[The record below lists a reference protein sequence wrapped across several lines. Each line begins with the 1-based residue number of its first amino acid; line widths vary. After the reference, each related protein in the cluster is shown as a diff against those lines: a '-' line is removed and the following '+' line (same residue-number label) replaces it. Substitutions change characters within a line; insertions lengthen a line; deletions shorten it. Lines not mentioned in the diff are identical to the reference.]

1 MNILLFAAGAYLLLL
16 PFLKFIPIQLSFKQK
31 VILSSLSF
39 GVTIVALIGSDY
51 LPFISILAI
60 LILLTGLMAYL
71 VQSRLQNRITLLHPE
86 PKPEHTPPASQ
97 PHEPQ
102 IYETTN
108 EHTNYDADEETESE
122 IIPIKDTEEDS
133 FDEGHHDYIEELDW
147 KENEGEHSEF
157 VNDLG
162 YEEVAAGEELPVI
175 EDRIPELITDPSSTI
190 KDEEEEEYARLFSG
204 RKS

>member
-71 VQSRLQNRITLLHPE
+71 VQPRLQNRLTPLHPE

-97 PHEPQ
+97 SHEPKT
-102 IYETTN
+102 YETTN
-108 EHTNYDADEETESE
+108 EDTNYDPDEETESE
-122 IIPIKDTEEDS
+122 IFHIKDTEEDS
-133 FDEGHHDYIEELDW
+133 FDEGQLDYIEELDW
-147 KENEGEHSEF
+147 KENEDEHREF
-157 VNDLG
+157 VNDLD

-175 EDRIPELITDPSSTI
+175 EDMIPELITDPSSTI

-204 RKS
+204 SKR

>member
-16 PFLKFIPIQLSFKQK
+16 PFLKFIPIQISFKQK

-71 VQSRLQNRITLLHPE
+71 VQSRLQNRITPLHPE

-97 PHEPQ
+97 PHEPKT
-102 IYETTN
+102 YETTN
-108 EHTNYDADEETESE
+108 EDTNYDPDDEPESE
-122 IIPIKDTEEDS
+122 IIHIKDTEEDS
-133 FDEGHHDYIEELDW
+133 FDEGQHDYIEELDW
-147 KENEGEHSEF
+147 RDNEPGL
-157 VNDLG
+157 VNGLDH
-162 YEEVAAGEELPVI
+162 EEAAAGEELPVT
-175 EDRIPELITDPSSTI
+175 EEVIPELITDPSSTI